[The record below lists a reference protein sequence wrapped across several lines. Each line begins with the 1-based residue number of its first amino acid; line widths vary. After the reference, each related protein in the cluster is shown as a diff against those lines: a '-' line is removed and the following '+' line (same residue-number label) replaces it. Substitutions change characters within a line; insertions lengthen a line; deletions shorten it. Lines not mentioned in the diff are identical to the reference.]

1 MRCSQ
6 TIPFVGCLVIA
17 ALCNSMADAAV
28 CTVPSVP
35 HNTIQAAADDAACT
49 EIVLAAQIYVESVAI
64 SRSAQLRGD
73 SSATTAIQGRM
84 TITGASTRVE
94 LHALKVDASALPV
107 SGCFEVALDVT
118 GGGSV
123 TAEDDVLVINTRVE
137 NCPLFADGFE
147 TGTPSRWSR
156 TVP

>member
-1 MRCSQ
+1 MGCSRS
-6 TIPFVGCLVIA
+6 IPFAGWFAIM
-17 ALCNSMADAAV
+17 ALCVPPAEAAV

-35 HNTIQAAADDAACT
+35 HNTIQAAVNDTGCT
-49 EIVLAAQIYVESVAI
+49 EIVLAAQIFIESVNI
-64 SRSAQLRGD
+64 TRSVQLRGN

-84 TITGASTRVE
+84 TITGASTTVE

-118 GGGSV
+118 GGGSIS
-123 TAEDDVLVINTRVE
+123 AEDDVLVINTRVE